1 VSRFPRQT
9 AAAAALLA
17 ALFAGGCATTIAGTP
32 SADPAPR
39 PTSGPGADP
48 AAWTDKVCGAL
59 VTYWKPMTPGA
70 LPNFAD
76 DKSEDAIKKRLSDY
90 LGTVSGAID
99 QGQQQLK
106 AAGASPVTGGDDLVK
121 SYADAMTRNGKT
133 VADAKAEVDSV
144 DPANAQAFQQKLD
157 SADAKLKTFA
167 APQGLDKLGNTP
179 RLVKAIEKSPKCGE
193 YRSITQPPPP

>member
-1 VSRFPRQT
+1 VARFPRQT
-9 AAAAALLA
+9 AVAAALLA
-17 ALFAGGCATTIAGTP
+17 ALFAGGCATTVAGTP
-32 SADPAPR
+32 SADPAPQ
-39 PTSGPGADP
+39 PTSGPGSDP
-48 AAWTDKVCGAL
+48 AVWTDKVCGAL
-59 VTYWKPMTPGA
+59 VTYWTPMTPGA
-70 LPNFAD
+70 LPNFQAD
-76 DKSEDAIKKRLSDY
+76 RTEDAIKKRLSDY
-90 LGTVSGAID
+90 LGTVTAAID
-99 QGQQQLK
+99 QGQAQLK

-179 RLVKAIEKSPKCGE
+179 RLVKAIEKSPKCAD
-193 YRSITQPPPP
+193 YRRITQPPPP

>member
-1 VSRFPRQT
+1 
-9 AAAAALLA
+9 
-17 ALFAGGCATTIAGTP
+17 
-32 SADPAPR
+32 
-39 PTSGPGADP
+39 
-48 AAWTDKVCGAL
+48 
-59 VTYWKPMTPGA
+59 M
-70 LPNFAD
+70 
-76 DKSEDAIKKRLSDY
+76 
-90 LGTVSGAID
+90 AID

-133 VADAKAEVDSV
+133 VADAKAEVDGV
-144 DPANAQAFQQKLD
+144 DPKNAPAFQQKLD